1 MSIFTTL
8 ALQPITAT
16 ITSGGVVDASVTSST
31 ASASLS
37 GGVGPTGPQGAAG
50 PQGPQGPPGS
60 TTIAGASDVLLTDLA
75 SGDVLRFSNNKFRN
89 FRETDLSLDGGN
101 W

>member
-1 MSIFTTL
+1 MSISTTL

-16 ITSGGVVDASVTSST
+16 ITSAGVVDASVTSST

-37 GGVGPTGPQGAAG
+37 GGVGPTGPVG